1 MVLRTFIVQ
10 LKSCYTNTWIVKI
23 MSKIKVNELE
33 AKTDNTNIK
42 LTPLGTGAVT
52 VKGAGGND
60 GTLELKTL
68 QGNNG
73 VKLKSPPHSAGQSY
87 TLTLPDTNIEADK
100 FLRVKSK
107 TGSGNTAT
115 GQLECATLAA
125 TDLTQLNASNLTSG
139 TLPSSVLPTALPA
152 TAGAGLALV
161 SHTSIVNNTSTNI
174 TSLDFTFD
182 DDTQYLLIFKKF
194 RWSSYFGNMYIYC
207 ADSNGNFYQDN
218 GGQNLAYSYMREYHT
233 WVNNSGN
240 SNFNLDCGAGSHK
253 YFSGVFD
260 ISTRASTGWASFL
273 AMQPG
278 NQENGVYGYFSTVS
292 SYSDINGPRMYGL
305 RFVADVSSMVGGGSY
320 ITDADVLLYKFLES

>member
-1 MVLRTFIVQ
+1 
-10 LKSCYTNTWIVKI
+10 

-68 QGNNG
+68 QGTNG

-87 TLTLPDTNIEADK
+87 TLTLPDTNVEADK

-115 GQLECATLAA
+115 GQLECATLASA
-125 TDLTQLNASNLTSG
+125 DLTQLNASNLTSG
-139 TLPSSVLPTALPA
+139 TLTSSVLPTSLPA

-194 RWSSYFGNMYIYC
+194 RWTSPFNNMYIYC
-207 ADSNGNFYQDN
+207 QDVNGNWYQD
-218 GGQNLAYSYMREYHT
+218 GAGQNLAYSYMRSYSQ
-233 WVNNSGN
+233 WWNSSGN
-240 SNFNLDCGAGSHK
+240 SNVNLRLGSGSHK

-260 ISTRASTGWASFL
+260 ISTRASTGWADFL

-278 NQENGVYGYFSTVS
+278 VEENGTYGYFSTVS
-292 SYSDINGPRMYGL
+292 SYSDVNGPRMYGL
-305 RFVADVSSMVGGGSY
+305 RFVADVSSMVGSSGY